1 MKVLRLSQKKR
12 ITQESVIKLKLTE
25 YPAALFE
32 FLTRATQKPK
42 AELAAEILGAALIS
56 DRELRRLFAEQA
68 QDSRVVRA
76 REELTA
82 SRTT

>member
-68 QDSRVVRA
+68 HAHRTDHVGARVIGPG
-76 REELTA
+76 
-82 SRTT
+82 TT

>member
-68 QDSRVVRA
+68 QEGRVGHVRG
-76 REELTA
+76 ELA
-82 SRTT
+82 DSRTT

>member
-68 QDSRVVRA
+68 QEGRAAHVRG
-76 REELTA
+76 ELA
-82 SRTT
+82 ESRTT